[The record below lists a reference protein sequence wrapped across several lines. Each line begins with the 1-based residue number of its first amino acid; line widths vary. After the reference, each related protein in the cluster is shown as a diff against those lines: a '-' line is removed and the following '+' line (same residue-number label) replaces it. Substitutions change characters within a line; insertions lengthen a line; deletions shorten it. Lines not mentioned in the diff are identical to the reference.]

1 MNISN
6 VSLQDTQLIKTKSEK
21 MNENASNAIRIEE
34 NGNEK
39 LALAL
44 SALSAVSIAALAIIK
59 GKGKGA
65 SKIIKNSADDI
76 AKQAVETVKNGA
88 NYGQVKKTATKNLDK
103 TGKKIV
109 KEAMS
114 DALSD
119 KRTTESIVKQNVLN
133 NTATVRNA
141 EKTAAAVN
149 QGIKSATEEVVQSK
163 MDAASKA
170 VEVAAKTLG
179 KQKEL
184 VSQNPTHKKQKLV
197 RYLENQSE
205 KTKINSLK
213 VQENGK
219 KRIAEIKETAAKKAE
234 NIAKQKSS
242 QNYQLGVEKM
252 AENAK
257 KTTQNSFKKE
267 IKQIRNTGAYKN
279 AIQKFN
285 HKSPEQL
292 RKMLDQD
299 VLNKHQRQ
307 AILDIL
313 ENIEKTVI

>member
-6 VSLQDTQLIKTKSEK
+6 ISLQDTPVIKSKSEK
-21 MNENASNAIRIEE
+21 SNEHTSNAIRIEE

-44 SALSAVSIAALAIIK
+44 SALSAASIAALAIIK
-59 GKGKGA
+59 GKGKGTK
-65 SKIIKNSADDI
+65 KIIKNSADDI
-76 AKQAVETVKNGA
+76 AKQAVRAVKDGA
-88 NYGQVKKTATKNLDK
+88 NYSQVRNSATKNLDK

-114 DALSD
+114 EVLSD
-119 KRTTESIVKQNVLN
+119 KRAAESILKQNIIS

-141 EKTAAAVN
+141 QKTTAAVN
-149 QGIKSATEEVVQSK
+149 QGIKSATEEVVQNK
-163 MDAASKA
+163 MDVASKA
-170 VEVAAKTLG
+170 VQDAAETLS

-184 VSQNPTHKKQKLV
+184 VSQNPTRKKQKLV
-197 RYLENQSE
+197 RYLENQAE

-234 NIAKQKSS
+234 NITKQQSS
-242 QNYQLGVEKM
+242 LNYQAGIDKM

-257 KTTQNSFKKE
+257 KATQNSIKKE
-267 IKQIRNTGAYKN
+267 LKQIRNAGAYKN
-279 AIQKFN
+279 AMQKLQ

-299 VLNKHQRQ
+299 ISKHLKQ
-307 AILDIL
+307 AILDTL